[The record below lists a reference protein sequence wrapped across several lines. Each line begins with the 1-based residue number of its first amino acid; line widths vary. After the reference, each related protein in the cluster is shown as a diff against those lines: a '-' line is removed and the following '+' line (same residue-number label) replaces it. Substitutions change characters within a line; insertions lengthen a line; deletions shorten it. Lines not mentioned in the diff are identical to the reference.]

1 MRQSKKMRL
10 ITVVMCVAVLLVTSS
25 FVLAYSASGN
35 WSAYKTV
42 TLSSSDGWKQ
52 VGHSSLK
59 GTNNDIATF
68 RADNK
73 TMYTDPDAKLVNSD
87 GQNRSGI
94 VNMALIDTNM
104 TTDTNTGTKGYNYY
118 SKIKPSG
125 LQIGSDSIRYRIMAD

>member
-1 MRQSKKMRL
+1 
-10 ITVVMCVAVLLVTSS
+10 MCVTMVLVTCS
-25 FVLAYSASGN
+25 FVLAYSSSGH

-68 RADNK
+68 YTDNK

-94 VNMALIDTNM
+94 VNMALVNTNM

-118 SKIKPSG
+118 SKIKQSAHH
-125 LQIGSDSIRYRIMAD
+125 IGSDSIKYKIKAD